1 MPASGDPR
9 SGEAARCVGFLHT
22 SAVHV
27 EPFGELMAEVDPSFA
42 HRHIVRTRL
51 LDRAR
56 AVGLEDRE
64 LHRGVREALVELPV
78 APGSV
83 VVCTCSTIGAIA
95 EGCGEDL
102 GLRVLRVDR
111 PMAELAVRSGR
122 RLAVLATLAS
132 TLAPTKA
139 LLDEAAREAGVR
151 VTIHEVL
158 CADAW
163 EAFQAGDQVGYV
175 ERIAVHLEALEDSIE
190 VAVLAQ
196 ASMAPAAQLV
206 TNSRP
211 MLASPRLAVE
221 AAVALSRVP
230 LRRGAHP

>member
-1 MPASGDPR
+1 MS
-9 SGEAARCVGFLHT
+9 AADSACVGFLHT

-27 EPFGELMAEVDPSFA
+27 EPFGALMADVDPSLT
-42 HRHIVRTRL
+42 HRHIVRAQL

-56 AVGLEDRE
+56 AAGLDDRE
-64 LHRGVREALVELPV
+64 LHRGVHEALAELPV

-83 VVCTCSTIGAIA
+83 VVCTCSTVGAIA

-102 GLRVLRVDR
+102 DLRVLRVDR

-122 RLAVLATLAS
+122 ALAVLATLAS

-139 LLDEAAREAGVR
+139 LLEEAARAAGVR

-175 ERIAVHLEALEDSIE
+175 ERIAVRLEALEDSID

-206 TNSRP
+206 ASPRP
-211 MLASPRLAVE
+211 VLASPRLAVE
-221 AAVALSRVP
+221 AAVALARVP
-230 LRRGAHP
+230 FRRGACP

>member
-1 MPASGDPR
+1 
-9 SGEAARCVGFLHT
+9 
-22 SAVHV
+22 
-27 EPFGELMAEVDPSFA
+27 MAEVDPSLA
-42 HRHIVRTRL
+42 HRHSVCAQL

-56 AVGLEDRE
+56 SAGLEDPE
-64 LHRGVREALVELPV
+64 LHRGVHDALAELPL
-78 APGSV
+78 AHGSV

-95 EGCGEDL
+95 ESCGEDV

-111 PMAELAVRSGR
+111 PMVERAVRSGR
-122 RLAVLATLAS
+122 TLAVLATLAS
-132 TLAPTKA
+132 TLAPTRA
-139 LLDEAAREAGVR
+139 LLEEVALAAGVR
-151 VTIHEVL
+151 VTIHEIL

-196 ASMAPAAQLV
+196 ASMAPAAQLLTGSCLV
-206 TNSRP
+206 
-211 MLASPRLAVE
+211 LASPRLAVE

-230 LRRGAHP
+230 FLEAR